1 MDAENTFADRG
12 IFLENSKFMVQIY
25 VYIFYIVLEVRFL
38 W

>member
-25 VYIFYIVLEVRFL
+25 VHIYFILF
-38 W
+38 WK